1 MRTTTR
7 MLRQS
12 KQQQVEK
19 RAPQK
24 TKMSAQGLILV
35 IQEVETML
43 RRDAIQKGF
52 PKQAQVFFVY
62 ISV

>member
-1 MRTTTR
+1 

-12 KQQQVEK
+12 KQVEK

-35 IQEVETML
+35 IQEVEAML
-43 RRDAIQKGF
+43 RKDAIQKGF